1 MKFKLIA
8 SWEKKDLTCYMCGST
23 QSVKYEV
30 EIYDPVLDNKPS
42 MVCMCNKCALRR
54 IRHGFN

>member
-8 SWEKKDLTCYMCGST
+8 NWEKKDLKCYVCGST

-30 EIYDPVLDNKPS
+30 EIRDTEPDSKPH
-42 MVCMCNKCALRR
+42 MVCMCNKCGLRR